1 MTRTRSRRGKSGD
14 GKKKPRAQRLRN
26 GGVNRGRGEICV
38 TAAAWGSP
46 TEQQGMLLM
55 DMSDI
60 VLTSSLWIVQHTLNH
75 IRMCKHTVQHTDT
88 CISPNH
94 NLPSFRLNAAKH
106 TSTKTHL
113 KWAKAVVLLTVP
125 IDSTRNWCHQYI
137 NINVRN
143 VHHGW

>member
-1 MTRTRSRRGKSGD
+1 MSGD
-14 GKKKPRAQRLRN
+14 RKKKPRAQRLRN

-75 IRMCKHTVQHTDT
+75 IRMCCTAH
-88 CISPNH
+88 
-94 NLPSFRLNAAKH
+94 
-106 TSTKTHL
+106 
-113 KWAKAVVLLTVP
+113 
-125 IDSTRNWCHQYI
+125 
-137 NINVRN
+137 
-143 VHHGW
+143 